1 MVIFNL
7 STFGYDCI
15 TINVYRN
22 KFMCYIYDNDQII
35 LILLK

>member
-15 TINVYRN
+15 TIMYRN
-22 KFMCYIYDNDQII
+22 KFMYYIYDNDQII